1 MYVKYQL
8 KRTIEKATFDK
19 VGFQNRVNR
28 CCKGVQEAR
37 KALEQEKLHL
47 TKPPFPSL
55 TNKKEKKES
64 GKDRQKSG
72 KPSGRQKENR

>member
-28 CCKGVQEAR
+28 CS
-37 KALEQEKLHL
+37 
-47 TKPPFPSL
+47 KPPFPSL